1 MRRAAVS
8 LIAVT
13 ALVVAAASLAVA
25 LSAGTD
31 AGVEISADGTRVD
44 FVSPAGFGWREGI
57 RAGQEVVVL
66 ADSGSTGGWRLQ
78 TRMGDILFTADA
90 NAFDAV
96 LRESV
101 PVTVAATFIGG
112 LAVILLR
119 GRRRWVTAAACLSL
133 AAAVP
138 SLQLA
143 GNIAM
148 SSFAMGAAA
157 LAPAVWLAWRPR
169 LPVATSLVLS
179 AAAAVLILA
188 WLVARLDAAPSYDQL
203 ESIRGALA
211 FLATTAV
218 VVGSVVVPVLGDL
231 RAEVRRPR
239 LGDTLLVAISAGL
252 AFGLV
257 AILSPVVAGALLLGA
272 VLLVPAWRRWFAGRA
287 ERMLLSDLREQA
299 RLDAAEAER
308 AHLARELHDVPLQ
321 QLAGIIRRLELLP
334 EARAESDE
342 LRTVAEQLRGVA
354 TELRPPVL
362 DDLGLAPA
370 LEFLAEAA
378 STDEVAVVAEVGDR
392 TCLEAGGRPPPT
404 VELAVFRVAQE
415 AVTNALRHAAPTQVR
430 LAGEVAADRV
440 TLAIIDD
447 GRGLDE
453 AEARAAGRRGR
464 LGLASMRRRAE
475 AIEAELDIHG
485 SEKGTRV
492 AIRWTR

>member
-1 MRRAAVS
+1 VFYRRYFDNNRYEESDETALKVES
-8 LIAVT
+8 PGTYLVEDVFLIHVDGRLIAHESRQFRQEIDEDIFSGMLT
-13 ALVVAAASLAVA
+13 VVQ
-25 LSAGTD
+25 
-31 AGVEISADGTRVD
+31 D
-44 FVSPAGFGWREGI
+44 FIRDSFRHRSETGI
-57 RAGQEVVVL
+57 K
-66 ADSGSTGGWRLQ
+66 
-78 TRMGDILFTADA
+78 
-90 NAFDAV
+90 
-96 LRESV
+96 
-101 PVTVAATFIGG
+101 
-112 LAVILLR
+112 
-119 GRRRWVTAAACLSL
+119 
-133 AAAVP
+133 
-138 SLQLA
+138 
-143 GNIAM
+143 
-148 SSFAMGAAA
+148 
-157 LAPAVWLAWRPR
+157 
-169 LPVATSLVLS
+169 
-179 AAAAVLILA
+179 
-188 WLVARLDAAPSYDQL
+188 RLDFGQSKILIERSQHCYL
-203 ESIRGALA
+203 
-211 FLATTAV
+211 TAV
-218 VVGSVVVPVLGDL
+218 VLGSVVSPVLGDL